1 MTSTGKLT
9 LKLKPTSVLHPANI
23 ENEAL
28 KKQVEKLNLENL
40 VLRAKLSE
48 LQEKME
54 MEIADLKDRLADET
68 NPKCRG
74 FWENRVGEL
83 TLQNMLL
90 EDRNDRIIELLTE
103 KQLEELKAS
112 DEEAAEED
120 DDESVCSHCPSDM
133 SEDCGCEHCKE
144 CGGCRQC
151 NECSCENDIYEVD
164 GEIRSKPKVSCY
176 GGCGKLFSMD
186 NEDLFEHDCEC
197 DECEEGNCRQ
207 CDGCGICDD
216 CFAKGKRNQ

>member
-1 MTSTGKLT
+1 MSGKLS
-9 LKLKPTSVLHPANI
+9 LKLKTTSVLHPANI

-40 VLRAKLSE
+40 VLRARLSE
-48 LQEKME
+48 ALVALAER
-54 MEIADLKDRLADET
+54 KDCCDACNVNFL
-68 NPKCRG
+68 
-74 FWENRVGEL
+74 
-83 TLQNMLL
+83 
-90 EDRNDRIIELLTE
+90 
-103 KQLEELKAS
+103 
-112 DEEAAEED
+112 DEEITKYKLAPESDYWLCQSCHHQAKLDLQAQQYDDED

-216 CFAKGKRNQ
+216 CWAKGKRTE